1 MADGV
6 LNAGVNLEAFA
17 QAIAAIQALRSSVTR
32 VFDCLKDG
40 KRNKE
45 TLEGREKSFVTT
57 FQESLHSV
65 SRDLGELERL
75 SNLVGKPS
83 ENHPSHNSG
92 LHESRSWPR
101 DKAPST
107 VQLLPGHHKWSNKT
121 FTSPGTLEG
130 LMGAVFPWW
139 LPGSQHPAL
148 LTSR

>member
-83 ENHPSHNSG
+83 REPS
-92 LHESRSWPR
+92 
-101 DKAPST
+101 
-107 VQLLPGHHKWSNKT
+107 LPQQWIARVSILAKRQ
-121 FTSPGTLEG
+121 SPLY
-130 LMGAVFPWW
+130 
-139 LPGSQHPAL
+139 SPA
-148 LTSR
+148 TSRPPQMVKQGKKKQC

>member
-107 VQLLPGHHKWSNKT
+107 VQLLPGHHKWSNKL
-121 FTSPGTLEG
+121 LERRG
-130 LMGAVFPWW
+130 IASLLNFPF
-139 LPGSQHPAL
+139 L
-148 LTSR
+148 LRPSHLQAHLKV